1 MKVNHNMSAVITN
14 AQLLKT
20 ENSLSASMER
30 LSSGLK
36 INHAK
41 DDPAGI
47 AITNKMQA
55 QIDGLAKA
63 SENSSNGISVLQ
75 IADTAL
81 NEITSMLQR
90 MRELSVQA
98 ASDTNQIED
107 REAIQEEIE
116 SLRNEVDRISRDTE
130 YNTKKLLDG
139 ASDTRVYAKP
149 DYVSRMAITDKV
161 KVGDYKID
169 ITSAAEQATYEG
181 QESDDSGNPIPE
193 GKININGMEV
203 KIEEGEDAV
212 SVYEKLRYCAEKGD
226 VKLFIPAGDRENPPV
241 AADPYAKPPVEGTAE
256 TGGYKMANKDFDFG
270 DKLVFVSN
278 QYGNLASID
287 IKSDNP
293 ALLTFLGITTYAK
306 ETVDDP
312 SDIDPDAQKDI
323 YHLQESGKD
332 AVMTPVRSAVSSF
345 GPQATLTTDGNKV
358 KVTDANGFEMSFL
371 AKAGAKGEVNIE
383 VTDIGTMTLQIGA
396 NEHQTME
403 VRIPEIS
410 SQILY
415 LDEIDVTKVEGG
427 GKAISRLD
435 KALATVTSARS
446 AVGAYQNR
454 LEYAVDSLD
463 ASHEDMTAAITRIG
477 DVDMAKEMTEYTKY
491 NVLQQAGTSV
501 LAQANDIPQTVLQLL
516 Q

>member
-20 ENSLSASMER
+20 ENSLAASMER
-30 LSSGLK
+30 LSSGIK

-81 NEITSMLQR
+81 SEITSMIQR

-98 ASDTNQIED
+98 ASDTNQLED
-107 REAIQEEIE
+107 REAIQEEIA
-116 SLRNEVDRISRDTE
+116 SLREEVDRISRDTE

-139 ASDTRVYAKP
+139 ASDTRVYAKG
-149 DYVSRMAITDKV
+149 DFDISRISITDQV
-161 KVGDYKID
+161 RVGNYGIEIK
-169 ITSAAEQATYEG
+169 TAAEQATFETTTG
-181 QESDDSGNPIPE
+181 AGPVPAGTIS
-193 GKININGMEV
+193 INGMEV
-203 KIEEGEDAV
+203 EIEAGEDPA
-212 SVYEKLRYCAEKGD
+212 SVFEKLRNCAEKGD
-226 VKLFIPAGDRENPPV
+226 VKMFIPDGTRQTPVPADPDANPPV
-241 AADPYAKPPVEGTAE
+241 VGTAT
-256 TGGYKMANKDFDFG
+256 TGGYKVQDKDYAFG

-278 QYGNLASID
+278 QYGSSASIE
-287 IKSDNP
+287 IKSATRMDIDGNYTEVGGD
-293 ALLTFLGITTYAK
+293 LLTFLGLAGAVQTK
-306 ETVDDP
+306 
-312 SDIDPDAQKDI
+312 
-323 YHLQESGKD
+323 GKD
-332 AVMTPVRSAVSSF
+332 AELELNRNDAASMF
-345 GPQATLTTDGNKV
+345 GPQSSLTTDGNKV
-358 KVTDANGFEMSFL
+358 RITDANGFEMNFMVE
-371 AKAGAKGEVNIE
+371 AGGTGDVNIE

-410 SQILY
+410 SKTLY

-435 KALATVTSARS
+435 EALATVTSARS

-463 ASHEDMTAAITRIG
+463 ASHEDMTAAISRIG
-477 DVDMAKEMTEYTKY
+477 DVDMAKEMSEYTKY